1 MHYRRIRGDMIE
13 TYKILSGKYDLAA
26 IPNLTASPT
35 LTTRGNDLRLQNN
48 RARYIMIFAI
58 FLLIELSIC
67 GTVQSA

>member
-26 IPNLTASPT
+26 IPNLTTSPT
-35 LTTRGNDLRLQNN
+35 LTTRGNDLKLQKN
-48 RARYIMIFAI
+48 RARYDLRNY
-58 FLLIELSIC
+58 FLLIELSIF